1 MAKEKQLKCFIIS
14 YNLTDEAKNAVHSVF
29 CVAYTKKEA
38 GDNFIK
44 WAMGKKLYARIG
56 GILAQEAKTTD
67 ANKDMLTL
75 DYYRKQN
82 DEVNHLFMK
91 GAN

>member
-14 YNLTDEAKNAVHSVF
+14 YNLTDEAKNAIHSVF

-38 GDNFIK
+38 GDIFIK

-67 ANKDMLTL
+67 AKDENSGQNRQKWK
-75 DYYRKQN
+75 DVQIPVYRA
-82 DEVNHLFMK
+82 V
-91 GAN
+91 